1 MAILPRLQ
9 ELLEEQNVP
18 YSHTT
23 HPLAYTARE
32 VAQAEHL
39 RPHEVAK
46 TVVFLADGDYGFAVL
61 PANCLVDLQALR
73 EALGAAHVRL
83 ATESEIAHL
92 FPDMELGAM
101 PPFGNLYDM
110 PVYVDSSLA
119 DEETIA
125 FNAGTHKD
133 VLHLKFSDFQKL
145 VKPVMISFSR
155 VH

>member
-1 MAILPRLQ
+1 MAILPKLQ
-9 ELLEEQNVP
+9 ELLEHQHIP
-18 YSHTT
+18 YSHTV

-32 VAQAEHL
+32 VAQVEHL

-46 TVVFLADGDYGFAVL
+46 TVVFLADGAFGFAVL
-61 PANCLVDLQALR
+61 PANSLVDLQALR
-73 EALGAAHVRL
+73 EAIGVAHLRL
-83 ATESEIAHL
+83 ATETEIAHL

-110 PVYVDSSLA
+110 PVYLDRSLA
-119 DEETIA
+119 DEEMIS

-133 VLHLKFSDFQKL
+133 VVHLKTSDFL
-145 VKPVMISFSR
+145 NLAKPVMISFSR